1 MVVVKPKNK
10 KNKKKIKNLWQPSG
24 EELGQNPAGFAFPPT
39 VV

>member
-10 KNKKKIKNLWQPSG
+10 KKKKIKNIWQPSG